1 MKNKAIGVF
10 DSGVGGLTVL
20 AEIRKNLLNEN
31 IIYLGDTK
39 NFPYGNKN
47 KEEIIKFAIQNVETL
62 IKQNVKIIVIACGT
76 ATSQALDI
84 VKEKFD
90 IPIIGII
97 EPTVE
102 YIEKQKYQKVGVIA
116 TEGTIRS
123 GAWEQKLKERMPEIE
138 VTNKACPM
146 LATIAEEGKARSVE
160 GRTAIKEYMRPFKEK
175 HIDKIILGCTHY
187 PIYEKIIREE
197 LEYEVELINTG
208 VTVSKYLQKYL
219 KEHNLENEE
228 QNRTEKIYLTK
239 PEKEFE
245 NIAKNIL
252 NENLDIQ
259 AIWDYNSIMRLRR
272 QYVFD

>member
-1 MKNKAIGVF
+1 MNNKAIGVF

-20 AEIRKNLLNEN
+20 AEIRNILPNEN

-39 NFPYGNKN
+39 NFPYGSRS
-47 KEEIIKFAIQNVETL
+47 KEEIIEFATQNVETL
-62 IKQNVKIIVIACGT
+62 IKKQVKVIVIACGT
-76 ATSQALDI
+76 VTSQALDI
-84 VKEKFD
+84 LKEKFD

-102 YIEKQKYQKVGVIA
+102 YIENQKYQEVGVIA

-123 GAWEQKLKERMPEIE
+123 GAWEQKLKEKMPEIM

-146 LATIAEEGKARSVE
+146 LATIAEEGKARSLE
-160 GRTAIKEYMRPFKEK
+160 GRAAIKEYMKPFKEN
-175 HIDKIILGCTHY
+175 HINKIILGCTHY

-259 AIWDYNSIMRLRR
+259 AI
-272 QYVFD
+272 

>member
-259 AIWDYNSIMRLRR
+259 AI
-272 QYVFD
+272 

>member
-160 GRTAIKEYMRPFKEK
+160 GRIAIKEYMRPFKEK

-259 AIWDYNSIMRLRR
+259 AI
-272 QYVFD
+272 

>member
-1 MKNKAIGVF
+1 MDKKAIGVF

-20 AEIRKNLLNEN
+20 AEIRKALPNEN

-39 NFPYGNKN
+39 NFPYGSRS
-47 KEEIIKFAIQNVETL
+47 KEEIIEFATQNVEIL
-62 IKQNVKIIVIACGT
+62 IEKQVKAIVIACGT

-84 VKEKFD
+84 VRKKFD

-102 YIEKQKYQKVGVIA
+102 YIENQKYQEVGVIA

-123 GAWEQKLKERMPEIE
+123 GAWEQKLKERMPKIK

-146 LATIAEEGKARSVE
+146 LATIAEEGKARSAE
-160 GRTAIKEYMRPFKEK
+160 GRTAIKEYMKPFKEK
-175 HIDKIILGCTHY
+175 NINKIILGCTHY
-187 PIYEKIIREE
+187 PIYEEIIREE
-197 LEYEVELINTG
+197 LGYEVELINTG

-219 KEHNLENEE
+219 KENNLENEE
-228 QNRTEKIYLTK
+228 NVATQKIYLTK

-245 NIAKNIL
+245 EIAKNIL
-252 NENLDIQ
+252 NQNLDIQ
-259 AIWDYNSIMRLRR
+259 AI
-272 QYVFD
+272 

>member
-1 MKNKAIGVF
+1 MNNKAIGVF

-20 AEIRKNLLNEN
+20 AEIRKTLPNEN

-39 NFPYGNKN
+39 NFPYGSRS
-47 KEEIIKFAIQNVETL
+47 KEEIIEFAIQNVETL
-62 IKQNVKIIVIACGT
+62 IKKQVKVIVIACGT
-76 ATSQALDI
+76 ATSQALD
-84 VKEKFD
+84 VLKENFD

-97 EPTVE
+97 KPTVE
-102 YIEKQKYQKVGVIA
+102 YIENQKYQEVGVIA
-116 TEGTIRS
+116 TDGTIRS
-123 GAWEQKLKERMPEIE
+123 GAWEQKLKEKMPEIK

-146 LATIAEEGKARSVE
+146 LATIAEEGKARSAE
-160 GRTAIKEYMRPFKEK
+160 GRTAIKEYMKPFKEK
-175 HIDKIILGCTHY
+175 HINKIILGCTHY

-219 KEHNLENEE
+219 KENNLENEE
-228 QNRTEKIYLTK
+228 KDRTEKIYLTK

-259 AIWDYNSIMRLRR
+259 AI
-272 QYVFD
+272 